1 MNFKI
6 KNKKEYPLICFYSH
20 CEPKKRANAIFLIC
34 AWQVLYLNCTP
45 EEAYNGF
52 RDDLTSLNSSESLKE
67 STNMSLPPKR
77 RIKEFATESRDIS
90 NLNRFY
96 QVEQELPLPP
106 FHDASPGECTYA
118 YEYFEQVEVSQ
129 PSD

>member
-34 AWQVLYLNCTP
+34 AWQVLYSIIDCLR
-45 EEAYNGF
+45 ALAKARKYNF
-52 RDDLTSLNSSESLKE
+52 FDYKCFKVD
-67 STNMSLPPKR
+67 
-77 RIKEFATESRDIS
+77 
-90 NLNRFY
+90 
-96 QVEQELPLPP
+96 
-106 FHDASPGECTYA
+106 A

-129 PSD
+129 PSEITPTLEYTNKALPSTHLYHKKLKTFASCAYIYIMIDLPLVF